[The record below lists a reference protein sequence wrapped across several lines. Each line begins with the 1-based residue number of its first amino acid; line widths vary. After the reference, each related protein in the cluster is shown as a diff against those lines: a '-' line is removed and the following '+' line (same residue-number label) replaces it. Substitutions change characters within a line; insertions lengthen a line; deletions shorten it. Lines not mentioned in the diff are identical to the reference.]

1 MSFVTGQRYINNADL
16 QLGLGRVVGENHRM
30 IKVAFD
36 AVGEERI
43 YAKDSAPLSRYEPQ
57 VNDQLQHKDGWQLT
71 IKEIKNLNGLYIYFG
86 HKENGEEEVIPESEI
101 TDNIS
106 LARPT
111 DRLLNAQIDKQS
123 WYDLRQKTLAHHQ
136 RLVASE
142 LYGLTGCRTA
152 LLPHQLYIAHSVGKR
167 HAPRV
172 LLADEVG
179 LGKTIEACLILHQQL
194 LTNRAQRAI
203 IIVPESLTHQ
213 WMVELLRRF
222 NLAVSVFDEEKCQ
235 EIESSSGFDNPFDAA
250 QLVLLPLEMILE
262 SPLREEQILAA
273 DWDLMVVD
281 EAHHLEWFEGEV
293 TEGQAVTD
301 SVMAYQLIE
310 SFAQKI
316 AGVLLL
322 TATPE
327 QLGRKSHF
335 ARLRLLDPDRYHDFE
350 QFLAEE
356 AEFEQI
362 ADAIERLIQVVNNAA
377 EIEPEIIAQQLKGH
391 VADDLLEKINQL
403 ADQPELGLELI
414 NQLLDQHGTGRVLF
428 RNTRQSVSGFPER
441 NLHVEALE
449 APQAYLQDDLIKN
462 TLTPE
467 VTFITNSSEALEA
480 AKVAKKQARL
490 DTDEELNQADNLD
503 LADTETPVN
512 WLNIDPR
519 VAWLVAKTKQLKQEK
534 ILIIASSAQTV
545 LQLEQFF
552 RDKQGIHVA
561 VFHEGMSL
569 IERDQAAAWFADMDN
584 GTDVLLCSEI
594 GSEGRNFQFAHHL
607 VFFDLPAHPD
617 LLEQRIGRL
626 DRIGQTETIQIHLPY
641 LKHTAQEKW
650 FKWYHQGLN
659 LFQQTNPAAHHV
671 YTEFQNQ
678 LQQALDET
686 ALQALINDSL
696 QLSEQLLQKMTRGR
710 DRLLEYNSCRP
721 VEAAQLKADA
731 EAFEQE
737 IALEKFM
744 HRVFDLFGVHYEEHR
759 SGSEIIRPSDEM
771 HGYFPHLLEDGMTIT
786 YDRDIALANET
797 FHYLSWEHPM
807 VTEVMELIL
816 TQEQGNTAFAVMKD
830 SGLNAGQ
837 IFLECRYLIQST
849 GKSSMQL
856 SRFLPPINRRFL
868 LAEAGVDV
876 GDKLTVKLINK
887 FKSSVPMN
895 VAVEV
900 LKAKL
905 KVIKSLL
912 QTAEDMMQDQLPA
925 IKQQAQQQIND
936 SLKQEIN
943 RLKQLAV
950 HNGQVRDEEISY
962 LEGQLTQALKA
973 IEQTQPQLDSIR
985 VLVTM

>member
-1 MSFVTGQRYINNADL
+1 MTFITGQRYINNADL

-30 IKVAFD
+30 VKVMFD
-36 AVGEERI
+36 AVEEERI

-57 VNDQLQHKDGWQLT
+57 VNDHLQHKEGWQIT
-71 IKEIKNLNGLYIYFG
+71 IKEVKNLNGLNIYFG
-86 HKENGEEEVIPESEI
+86 IKDNGEEDVIPESEI

-106 LARPT
+106 LARPA

-123 WYDLRQKTLAHHQ
+123 WYDLRQMAQAHQQ
-136 RLVASE
+136 RLLSSE

-167 HAPRV
+167 YAPRV

-222 NLAVSVFDEEKCQ
+222 NLQVSVFDEEKCQ
-235 EIESSSGFDNPFDAA
+235 EIEASSGFDNPFDSA

-262 SPLREEQILAA
+262 SPLREEQIAAA

-281 EAHHLEWFEGEV
+281 EAHHLEWFEGEIA
-293 TEGQAVTD
+293 EGQAVSD

-310 SFAQKI
+310 QFAQKI
-316 AGVLLL
+316 PGVLLL

-335 ARLRLLDPDRYHDFE
+335 ARLRLLDSDRYHDFE

-356 AEFEQI
+356 EEFEQV
-362 ADAIERLIQVVNNAA
+362 ADAIDLLIQAVNDGVQ
-377 EIEPEIIAQQLKGH
+377 IDHQKISQQLKAH
-391 VADDLLEKINQL
+391 LDN
-403 ADQPELGLELI
+403 ELMTKLQELDTDSESGVQLI

-441 NLHVEALE
+441 ELLVEAIE
-449 APQAYLQDDLIKN
+449 APEQYLQSDLIKN
-462 TLTPE
+462 SLTPE
-467 VTFITNSSEALEA
+467 LEFTSNEQ
-480 AKVAKKQARL
+480 KGKKSIESGGIEV
-490 DTDEELNQADNLD
+490 DEEEAPSNESKNQIEDQWFD
-503 LADTETPVN
+503 
-512 WLNIDPR
+512 IDPR
-519 VAWLVAKTKQLKQEK
+519 VNWLIGKTNSLKFNK

-545 LQLEQFF
+545 LQLEQYF
-552 RDKQGIHVA
+552 RDKHGVHVA

-584 GTDVLLCSEI
+584 GTDILLCSEI

-607 VFFDLPAHPD
+607 LFFDLPTHPD

-626 DRIGQTETIQIHLPY
+626 DRIGQTERIRIHLPY
-641 LKHTAQEKW
+641 LKGTAQEKW
-650 FKWYHQGLN
+650 FKWYHEGLN
-659 LFQQTNPAAHHV
+659 LFQQTNPAAHHI
-671 YTEFQNQ
+671 YTEFEQR
-678 LQQALDET
+678 LQQSLDENS
-686 ALQALINDSL
+686 LKKLIVESQHMSDR
-696 QLSEQLLQKMTRGR
+696 LLQQMTRGR

-721 VEAAQLKADA
+721 KDAAALKEQA
-731 EAFEQE
+731 EDFEQE
-737 IALEKFM
+737 ILLEKFM
-744 HRVFDLFGVHYEEHR
+744 HRVFDLFGVNYEEHR
-759 SGSEIIRPSDEM
+759 LGSEVIRPSDEM
-771 HGYFPHLLEDGMTIT
+771 HGYFPYLLEDGMTVT
-786 YDRDIALANET
+786 YDREIALANET

-816 TQEQGNTAFAVMKD
+816 NQEQGNTAFAVLKN

-837 IFLECRYLIQST
+837 IFVECRYLIQAMGQS
-849 GKSSMQL
+849 KMQL
-856 SRFLPPINRRFL
+856 SRYLPPNNQRFV
-868 LAEAGVDV
+868 LAESSNNVGIDV
-876 GDKLTVKLINK
+876 GDKLTEKLINK
-887 FKSSVPMN
+887 LKSSVPMN

-905 KVIKSLL
+905 PVIKAQL
-912 QTAEDMMQDQLPA
+912 QIADDMMKKQLPQ
-925 IKQQAQQQIND
+925 IKQQAQEQLNQN
-936 SLKQEIN
+936 LNQEID
-943 RLKQLAV
+943 RLKQLAM
-950 HNGQVRDEEISY
+950 HNGQVRDEELSY
-962 LEGQLTQALKA
+962 LQTQLTQALEA

-985 VLVTM
+985 ILVTM

>member
-1 MSFVTGQRYINNADL
+1 
-16 QLGLGRVVGENHRM
+16 
-30 IKVAFD
+30 
-36 AVGEERI
+36 
-43 YAKDSAPLSRYEPQ
+43 
-57 VNDQLQHKDGWQLT
+57 
-71 IKEIKNLNGLYIYFG
+71 
-86 HKENGEEEVIPESEI
+86 
-101 TDNIS
+101 
-106 LARPT
+106 
-111 DRLLNAQIDKQS
+111 
-123 WYDLRQKTLAHHQ
+123 
-136 RLVASE
+136 
-142 LYGLTGCRTA
+142 
-152 LLPHQLYIAHSVGKR
+152 
-167 HAPRV
+167 
-172 LLADEVG
+172 
-179 LGKTIEACLILHQQL
+179 
-194 LTNRAQRAI
+194 
-203 IIVPESLTHQ
+203 
-213 WMVELLRRF
+213 
-222 NLAVSVFDEEKCQ
+222 
-235 EIESSSGFDNPFDAA
+235 
-250 QLVLLPLEMILE
+250 
-262 SPLREEQILAA
+262 
-273 DWDLMVVD
+273 
-281 EAHHLEWFEGEV
+281 
-293 TEGQAVTD
+293 
-301 SVMAYQLIE
+301 
-310 SFAQKI
+310 
-316 AGVLLL
+316 
-322 TATPE
+322 
-327 QLGRKSHF
+327 
-335 ARLRLLDPDRYHDFE
+335 
-350 QFLAEE
+350 
-356 AEFEQI
+356 
-362 ADAIERLIQVVNNAA
+362 
-377 EIEPEIIAQQLKGH
+377 
-391 VADDLLEKINQL
+391 
-403 ADQPELGLELI
+403 
-414 NQLLDQHGTGRVLF
+414 
-428 RNTRQSVSGFPER
+428 VSGFPER
-441 NLHVEALE
+441 ELHVDALD
-449 APQAYLQDDLIKN
+449 APGLYLENTQAQGS
-462 TLTPE
+462 LTPE
-467 VTFITNSSEALEA
+467 MMLNEGKDADIDADIKEVSSATTEKTGDKIADDILGFEDDDLDIYA
-480 AKVAKKQARL
+480 DIPADEPIASTKAQPSKQ
-490 DTDEELNQADNLD
+490 
-503 LADTETPVN
+503 
-512 WLNIDPR
+512 WLSVDPR
-519 VAWLVAKTKQLKQEK
+519 VKWLVAKAKQLKQEK
-534 ILIIASSAQTV
+534 ILIIASNAQTV

-584 GTDVLLCSEI
+584 GTDILLCSEI

-607 VFFDLPAHPD
+607 LFFDLPAHPD

-626 DRIGQTETIQIHLPY
+626 DRIGQTDTIQIHLSY
-641 LKHTAQEKW
+641 LKQTAQEKW

-671 YTEFQNQ
+671 YTEFQSQ
-678 LQQALDET
+678 LMQAIDDKAEK
-686 ALQALINDSL
+686 ALINDSQ

-721 VEAAQLKADA
+721 VEAAQLKEAA

-807 VTEVMELIL
+807 VTEVMELIM

-856 SRFLPPINRRFL
+856 SRFLPPVNRRFL

-912 QTAEDMMQDQLPA
+912 QTAEDMMQAELPS
-925 IKQQAQQQIND
+925 IKQQAQQQIKDN
-936 SLKQEIN
+936 LKQEIN

-962 LEGQLTQALKA
+962 LEGQLSQALKA

>member
-1 MSFVTGQRYINNADL
+1 MSFITGQRYINNADL
-16 QLGLGRVVGENHRM
+16 QLGLGRVMGENHRM
-30 IKVAFD
+30 VKVMFD
-36 AVGEERI
+36 AVEEERI

-57 VNDQLQHKDGWQLT
+57 VNDQLQHKDGWKIT
-71 IKEIKNLNGLYIYFG
+71 IKEVKNLNGLFIYFG
-86 HKENGEEEVIPESEI
+86 TKDNGEEDVIPESEI

-106 LARPT
+106 LARPA

-123 WYDLRQKTLAHHQ
+123 WYDLRQMALAHQQ
-136 RLVASE
+136 RLVESE

-167 HAPRV
+167 YAPRV

-222 NLAVSVFDEEKCQ
+222 NLQVSVFDEEKCQ
-235 EIESSSGFDNPFDAA
+235 EIEVSSGFDNPFESS

-273 DWDLMVVD
+273 SWDLMVVD
-281 EAHHLEWFEGEV
+281 EAHHLEWPENEIK
-293 TEGQAVTD
+293 EGQAVAD
-301 SVMAYQLIE
+301 SIMAYQLIE

-316 AGVLLL
+316 PGVLLL

-335 ARLRLLDPDRYHDFE
+335 ARLRLLDPDRYHDYD
-350 QFLAEE
+350 QFIAEE
-356 AEFEQI
+356 NEFEQV
-362 ADAIERLIQVVNNAA
+362 ADAIELLIKKVNGDATV
-377 EIEPEIIAQQLKGH
+377 EYEKIAQQLISH
-391 VADDLLEKINQL
+391 VADDLIQQIKQL
-403 ADQPELGLELI
+403 DEQPEAGLVLI

-441 NLHVEALE
+441 ELHVDALD
-449 APQAYLQDDLIKN
+449 APELYLKNQQVKN

-467 VTFITNSSEALEA
+467 VIFAEHNPADSVGVE
-480 AKVAKKQARL
+480 L
-490 DTDEELNQADNLD
+490 DTEGTSEPAEEMV
-503 LADTETPVN
+503 ETRWGEKPDS
-512 WLNIDPR
+512 WLGVDPR
-519 VAWLVAKTKQLKQEK
+519 VDWLLTKTKQLKLEK
-534 ILIIASSAQTV
+534 ILIIASSARTV
-545 LQLEQFF
+545 LLLEQFF
-552 RDKQGIHVA
+552 RDKHGIHVA

-569 IERDQAAAWFADMDN
+569 IERDQAAAWFADLDN
-584 GTDVLLCSEI
+584 GTDILLCSEI

-607 VFFDLPAHPD
+607 LFFDLPAHPD

-641 LKHTAQEKW
+641 LKDTAQERW
-650 FKWYHQGLN
+650 FQWYHQGLN

-671 YTEFQNQ
+671 YTEFEQQ
-678 LQQALDET
+678 LQQPLDDD
-686 ALQALINDSL
+686 A
-696 QLSEQLLQKMTRGR
+696 LSELISSSKHMSDEMLEQMTRGR

-721 VEAAQLKADA
+721 VEAAMLEEQA
-731 EAFEQE
+731 EDFEQE
-737 IALEKFM
+737 IILEKFM
-744 HRVFDLFGVHYEEHR
+744 HRIFDLFGVHYEEHR
-759 SGSEIIRPSDEM
+759 LGSEVIRPSDEM
-771 HGYFPHLLEDGMTIT
+771 HGYFPYLLEDGMTVT
-786 YDRDIALANET
+786 YDREIALANET
-797 FHYLSWEHPM
+797 FHFLSWEHPM

-816 TQEQGNTAFAVMKD
+816 NQEKGNTAFAVMKN

-837 IFLECRYLIQST
+837 IFLECRYLVQST
-849 GKSSMQL
+849 GQSNMQL
-856 SRFLPPINRRFL
+856 SRYLPPVSKRFL

-876 GDKLTVKLINK
+876 GDKLTEKLVNK

-905 KVIKSLL
+905 KVIKKLL
-912 QTAEDMMQDQLPA
+912 QTAEGMMQSELPK
-925 IKQQAQQQIND
+925 IKQNAQNQINEN
-936 SLKQEIN
+936 LNQEIS
-943 RLKQLAV
+943 RLKQLAS
-950 HNGQVRDEEISY
+950 HNGQVRDEEVSY
-962 LEGQLTQALKA
+962 LENQLTGALKA
-973 IEQTQPQLDSIR
+973 IDQTQPQLDSVR

>member
-1 MSFVTGQRYINNADL
+1 MKFITGQRYINNADL

-30 IKVAFD
+30 VKVVFD
-36 AVGEERI
+36 AVDEERI

-57 VNDQLQHKDGWQLT
+57 VNDQLQHKGGWQIT
-71 IKEIKNLNGLYIYFG
+71 IKEIKNLNGLFIYFG
-86 HKENGEEEVIPESEI
+86 VKDNGEEEVVPESEI

-123 WYDLRQKTLAHHQ
+123 WYDLRQKALQHQQ
-136 RLVASE
+136 RLVESD

-167 HAPRV
+167 YAPRV

-194 LTNRAQRAI
+194 LTNRAKRAI

-222 NLAVSVFDEEKCQ
+222 NLQVSVFDEQKCE
-235 EIESSSGFDNPFDAA
+235 EIESSSGLDNPFESA
-250 QLVLLPLEMILE
+250 QLVLLPLEMVLE
-262 SPLREEQILAA
+262 SPLREAQILAA
-273 DWDLMVVD
+273 QWDLMVVD

-293 TEGQAVTD
+293 AEDQAVSD

-310 SFAQKI
+310 SFAKKI
-316 AGVLLL
+316 PGVLLL

-335 ARLRLLDPDRYHDFE
+335 ARLRLLDPDRYHDFN

-356 AEFEQI
+356 GEFEQV
-362 ADAIERLIQVVNNAA
+362 ADAIELLIKKVNGESEVAMQD
-377 EIEPEIIAQQLKGH
+377 ITQQLKGH
-391 VADDLLEKINQL
+391 VADDLVEQIKQL
-403 ADQPELGLELI
+403 DDKPESGLALI

-490 DTDEELNQADNLD
+490 DTNEELNQADNLD

-534 ILIIASSAQTV
+534 ILIIASSSQTV

-626 DRIGQTETIQIHLPY
+626 DRIGQTETIQIHLCY

-671 YTEFQNQ
+671 YTEFK
-678 LQQALDET
+678 
-686 ALQALINDSL
+686 
-696 QLSEQLLQKMTRGR
+696 QLLQQPLDEQAMKDLITASKQMSDKLLAQMTRGR

-721 VEAAQLKADA
+721 VEALQLKEAA
-731 EAFEQE
+731 EDFEQE

-771 HGYFPHLLEDGMTIT
+771 HGFFPYLLEDGMTIT

-797 FHYLSWEHPM
+797 FHFISWEHPM

-816 TQEQGNTAFAVMKD
+816 SQEQGNTAFAVMKD

-837 IFLECRYLIQST
+837 IFVECRYIVQSM

-856 SRFLPPINRRFL
+856 SRYLPPINRRFL

-905 KVIKSLL
+905 KVIKKLL
-912 QTAEDMMQDQLPA
+912 QTADDKMQAQLPE
-925 IKQQAQQQIND
+925 IKQHAQQQIKDN
-936 SLKQEIN
+936 LNQEIS

-950 HNGQVRDEEISY
+950 HNGQVRDEEINY
-962 LEGQLTQALKA
+962 LENQLTQAQKA
-973 IEQTQPQLDSIR
+973 IDQTQPQLDSIR
-985 VLVTM
+985 ILVTM

>member
-1 MSFVTGQRYINNADL
+1 MSFITGQRYINNADL
-16 QLGLGRVVGENHRM
+16 QLGLGRVMGENHRM
-30 IKVAFD
+30 VKVMFD
-36 AVGEERI
+36 AVEEERI

-57 VNDQLQHKDGWQLT
+57 VNDQLQHKDGWKIT
-71 IKEIKNLNGLYIYFG
+71 IKEVKNLNGLFIYFG
-86 HKENGEEEVIPESEI
+86 TKDNGEEDVIPESEI

-106 LARPT
+106 LARPA

-123 WYDLRQKTLAHHQ
+123 WYDLRQMALAHQQ
-136 RLVASE
+136 RLVESE

-167 HAPRV
+167 YAPRV

-222 NLAVSVFDEEKCQ
+222 NLQVSVFDEEKCQ
-235 EIESSSGFDNPFDAA
+235 EIEVSSGFDNPFESS

-273 DWDLMVVD
+273 SWDLMVVD
-281 EAHHLEWFEGEV
+281 EAHHLEWPENEIK
-293 TEGQAVTD
+293 EGQAVAD
-301 SVMAYQLIE
+301 SIMAYQLIE

-316 AGVLLL
+316 PGVLLL

-335 ARLRLLDPDRYHDFE
+335 ARLRLLDPDRYHDYD
-350 QFLAEE
+350 QFIAEE
-356 AEFEQI
+356 NEFEQV
-362 ADAIERLIQVVNNAA
+362 ADAIELLIKKVNGDATV
-377 EIEPEIIAQQLKGH
+377 EYEKIAQQLISH
-391 VADDLLEKINQL
+391 VADDLIQQIKQL
-403 ADQPELGLELI
+403 DEQPEAGLVLI

-441 NLHVEALE
+441 ELHVDALD
-449 APQAYLQDDLIKN
+449 APELYLKNQQVKN

-467 VTFITNSSEALEA
+467 VIFAEHNPADSVGVE
-480 AKVAKKQARL
+480 L
-490 DTDEELNQADNLD
+490 DTEGTSEPAEEMV
-503 LADTETPVN
+503 ETRWGEKPDS
-512 WLNIDPR
+512 WLGVDPR
-519 VAWLVAKTKQLKQEK
+519 VDWLLTKTKQLKLDK
-534 ILIIASSAQTV
+534 ILIIASSARTV
-545 LQLEQFF
+545 LLLEQFF
-552 RDKQGIHVA
+552 RDKHGIHVA

-569 IERDQAAAWFADMDN
+569 IERDQAAAWFADLDN
-584 GTDVLLCSEI
+584 GTDILLCSEI

-607 VFFDLPAHPD
+607 LFFDLPAHPD

-641 LKHTAQEKW
+641 LKDTAQERW
-650 FKWYHQGLN
+650 FQWYHQGLN

-671 YTEFQNQ
+671 YTEFEQQ
-678 LQQALDET
+678 LQQPLDDD
-686 ALQALINDSL
+686 A
-696 QLSEQLLQKMTRGR
+696 LSELISSSKHMSDEMLEQMTRGR

-721 VEAAQLKADA
+721 VEAAMLEEQA
-731 EAFEQE
+731 EDFEQE
-737 IALEKFM
+737 IILEKFM
-744 HRVFDLFGVHYEEHR
+744 HRIFDLFGVHYEEHR
-759 SGSEIIRPSDEM
+759 LGSEVIRPSDEM
-771 HGYFPHLLEDGMTIT
+771 HGYFPYLLEDGMTVT
-786 YDRDIALANET
+786 YDREIALANET
-797 FHYLSWEHPM
+797 FHFLSWEHPM

-816 TQEQGNTAFAVMKD
+816 NQEKGNTAFAVMKN

-837 IFLECRYLIQST
+837 IFLECRYLVQST
-849 GKSSMQL
+849 GQSNMQL
-856 SRFLPPINRRFL
+856 SRYLPPVSKRFL

-876 GDKLTVKLINK
+876 GDKLTEKLVNK

-905 KVIKSLL
+905 KVIKKLL
-912 QTAEDMMQDQLPA
+912 QTAEGMMQSELPK
-925 IKQQAQQQIND
+925 IKQNAQNQINEN
-936 SLKQEIN
+936 LNQEIS
-943 RLKQLAV
+943 RLKQLAS
-950 HNGQVRDEEISY
+950 HNGQVRDEEVSY
-962 LEGQLTQALKA
+962 LENQLTGALKA
-973 IEQTQPQLDSIR
+973 IDQTQPQLDSVR

>member
-1 MSFVTGQRYINNADL
+1 MKFITGQRYINNADL

-30 IKVAFD
+30 VKVVFD
-36 AVGEERI
+36 AVDEERI

-57 VNDQLQHKDGWQLT
+57 VNDQLQHKGGWQIT
-71 IKEIKNLNGLYIYFG
+71 IKEIKNLNGLFIYFG
-86 HKENGEEEVIPESEI
+86 VKDNGEEEVVPESEI

-123 WYDLRQKTLAHHQ
+123 WYDLRQKALQHQQ
-136 RLVASE
+136 RLVESD

-167 HAPRV
+167 YAPRV

-194 LTNRAQRAI
+194 LTNRAKRAI

-222 NLAVSVFDEEKCQ
+222 NLQVSVFDEQKCE
-235 EIESSSGFDNPFDAA
+235 EIESSSGLDNPFESA
-250 QLVLLPLEMILE
+250 QLVLLPLEMVLE
-262 SPLREEQILAA
+262 SPLREAQILAA
-273 DWDLMVVD
+273 QWDLMVVD

-293 TEGQAVTD
+293 AEDQAVSD

-310 SFAQKI
+310 SFAKKI
-316 AGVLLL
+316 PGVLLL

-335 ARLRLLDPDRYHDFE
+335 ARLRLLDPDRYHDFN

-356 AEFEQI
+356 GEFEQV
-362 ADAIERLIQVVNNAA
+362 ADAIELLIKKVNGESEVAMQD
-377 EIEPEIIAQQLKGH
+377 ITQQLKGH
-391 VADDLLEKINQL
+391 VADDLVEQIKQIDDKPESGL
-403 ADQPELGLELI
+403 ALI

-490 DTDEELNQADNLD
+490 DTNEELNQADNLD

-534 ILIIASSAQTV
+534 ILIIASSSQTV

-626 DRIGQTETIQIHLPY
+626 DRIGQTETIQIHLCY

-671 YTEFQNQ
+671 YTEFK
-678 LQQALDET
+678 
-686 ALQALINDSL
+686 
-696 QLSEQLLQKMTRGR
+696 QLLQQPLDEQAMKDLITASKQMSDKLLAQMTRGR

-721 VEAAQLKADA
+721 VEALQLKEAA
-731 EAFEQE
+731 EDFEQE

-771 HGYFPHLLEDGMTIT
+771 HGFFPYLLEDGMTIT

-797 FHYLSWEHPM
+797 FHFISWEHPM

-816 TQEQGNTAFAVMKD
+816 SQEQGNTAFAVMKD

-837 IFLECRYLIQST
+837 IFVECRYIVQSM

-856 SRFLPPINRRFL
+856 SRYLPPINRRFL

-905 KVIKSLL
+905 KVIKKLL
-912 QTAEDMMQDQLPA
+912 QTADDKMQAQLPE
-925 IKQQAQQQIND
+925 IKQHAQQQIKDN
-936 SLKQEIN
+936 LNQEIS

-950 HNGQVRDEEISY
+950 HNGQVRDEEINY
-962 LEGQLTQALKA
+962 LENQLTQAQKA
-973 IEQTQPQLDSIR
+973 IDQTQPQLDSIR
-985 VLVTM
+985 ILVTM

>member
-1 MSFVTGQRYINNADL
+1 MHFISGQRYINNADL
-16 QLGLGRVVGENHRM
+16 QLGLGKVVGENHRM
-30 IKVAFD
+30 VKVVFD

-43 YAKDSAPLSRYEPQ
+43 YAKDSAPLSRFEPQ
-57 VNDQLQHKDGWQLT
+57 VNDQLQHKDGWQIT

-86 HKENGEEEVIPESEI
+86 LKDNGEEDVIPESEI

-106 LARPT
+106 LDRPA

-123 WYDLRQKTLAHHQ
+123 WYDLRQMTLGHQQ
-136 RLVASE
+136 RLIESD

-167 HAPRV
+167 YAPRV

-222 NLAVSVFDEEKCQ
+222 NLQVSVFDEEKCQ
-235 EIESSSGFDNPFDAA
+235 EIEMSSGLDNPFESA
-250 QLVLLPLEMILE
+250 QLVLLPMEMILE

-273 DWDLMVVD
+273 NWDLMVVD
-281 EAHHLEWFEGEV
+281 EAHHLEWHEGEIPD
-293 TEGQAVTD
+293 GLAVSD

-316 AGVLLL
+316 PGVLLL

-356 AEFEQI
+356 AEFEQV
-362 ADAIERLIQVVNNAA
+362 ADAIELLIQAVNT
-377 EIEPEIIAQQLKGH
+377 ETKFDHQKITSQLKGH
-391 VADDLLEKINQL
+391 VAEELIQQIEQL
-403 ADQPELGLELI
+403 DNNPDSGTALI

-441 NLHVEALE
+441 ALHVDALTAPE
-449 APQAYLQDDLIKN
+449 LYLNIPQAKN
-462 TLTPE
+462 SLTPE
-467 VTFITNSSEALEA
+467 VAITA
-480 AKVAKKQARL
+480 AQPVA
-490 DTDEELNQADNLD
+490 
-503 LADTETPVN
+503 TETEESAAELAEGTVQPSAAEPVED
-512 WLNIDPR
+512 WCQIDPR
-519 VAWLVAKTKQLKQEK
+519 VKWLVAKTKLLKHEK
-534 ILIIASSAQTV
+534 ILIIASQAETV
-545 LQLEQFF
+545 LQLEAYL
-552 RDKQGIHVA
+552 RATQGIHVA

-584 GTDVLLCSEI
+584 GTNLLLCSEI

-607 VFFDLPAHPD
+607 LFFDLPAHPD

-626 DRIGQTETIQIHLPY
+626 DRIGQTATIEIHLAY
-641 LKHTAQEKW
+641 LTDTAQEKY
-650 FKWYHQGLN
+650 FKWYHQGLD

-671 YTEFQNQ
+671 YTEFESQ
-678 LQQALDET
+678 LQQPLNEQALDE
-686 ALQALINDSL
+686 LIIASKQMSTD
-696 QLSEQLLQKMTRGR
+696 LLEKMTRGR

-721 VEAAQLKADA
+721 VEAAQLKARA
-731 EAFEQE
+731 EDFEQE
-737 IALEKFM
+737 IALEKYM

-771 HGYFPHLLEDGMTIT
+771 HGYFPYLLEDGMTIT
-786 YDRDIALANET
+786 YEREIALANET
-797 FHYLSWEHPM
+797 FHYITWEHPM

-816 TQEQGNTAFAVMKD
+816 SQEQGNTAFAVLQN

-849 GKSSMQL
+849 GQSSMQL
-856 SRFLPPINRRFL
+856 SRFLPPISRRFL

-876 GDKLTVKLINK
+876 GDKLTEKLINK

-900 LKAKL
+900 MKAKL
-905 KVIKSLL
+905 QVIKKLL
-912 QTAEDMMQDQLPA
+912 KTADQQMVAELPK
-925 IKQQAQQQIND
+925 IKQHAQQQISDNL
-936 SLKQEIN
+936 SQEIS
-943 RLKQLAV
+943 RLKQLAA
-950 HNGQVRDEEISY
+950 HNGQVRDEEINY
-962 LEGQLTQALKA
+962 LQQRLEQALQA
-973 IEQTQPQLDSIR
+973 IEKTQPQLDSIR